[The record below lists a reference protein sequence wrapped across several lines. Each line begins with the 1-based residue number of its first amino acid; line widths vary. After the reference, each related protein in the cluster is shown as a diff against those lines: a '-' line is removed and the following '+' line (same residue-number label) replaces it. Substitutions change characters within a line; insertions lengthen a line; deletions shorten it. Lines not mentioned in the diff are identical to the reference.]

1 MSSPED
7 RSGHR
12 TQLKKS
18 SDFTDLKQRLNDLGA
33 RLGDSLRPENDPE
46 QRARDAANGL
56 KRRLE
61 DLGARLA
68 GRWQTEDEFEKA
80 AEGAAN
86 DRWREVRALYTRDVT
101 SRGLRDLVDEEPRE
115 SFRYFTRQ
123 IDFDALRDRPFWE
136 RIPMATWQIFQAMAY
151 RLSPARRLLFAVGV
165 PVVAVA
171 WVRFI
176 LDSFGGGG
184 LGFRV
189 DWTLVAATL
198 LLFLLVLEL
207 RDKLALKGDL
217 EIAREIQ
224 FGLLPFEP
232 FSRGKVTVNSMMRP
246 ANTVGGDYFDLI
258 ELGDGRIGLVMADVA
273 GKGIPAA
280 LLMALLQASLRTLLT
295 ASLRGAELIA
305 KLNEHLHSYIPSNRL
320 ITLFYAELDPET
332 GDVSYVNAGHNPPL
346 LVGSGGVSRLHSTGL
361 VLGVVPDGD
370 YEMRRTQLE
379 EGDRLVLY
387 TDGATEAFNRQDE
400 EYGEERLIGFLA
412 GQRHLP
418 AEALLSGLV
427 ANVLEF
433 SSPVRPRDDMT
444 VMVVACDSPASTKPG
459 D

>member
-1 MSSPED
+1 M
-7 RSGHR
+7 GF
-12 TQLKKS
+12 QVKN
-18 SDFTDLKQRLNDLGA
+18 DLADLQQRMNVLGA
-33 RLGDSLRPENDPE
+33 RLGDKWRSSDDPE
-46 QRARDAANGL
+46 KRGENVADDL
-56 KRRLE
+56 KRRIDE
-61 DLGARLA
+61 LGGRLA
-68 GRWQTEDEFEKA
+68 GKWKSEDEL
-80 AEGAAN
+80 EGDADRSAN
-86 DRWREVRALYTRDVT
+86 DRWKEVRALYTRDVT

-171 WVRFI
+171 WVRFT
-176 LDSFGGGG
+176 LDSFGSGG
-184 LGFRV
+184 LGLQI
-189 DWTLVAATL
+189 DWTLMAATL

-232 FSRGKVTVNSMMRP
+232 FARGRVTVNSSMRP

-258 ELGDGRIGLVMADVA
+258 ELGEGRVGLVMADVA

-280 LLMALLQASLRTLLT
+280 LLMALLQASLRTLVT
-295 ASLRGAELIA
+295 ASLRGAELIG
-305 KLNEHLHSYIPSNRL
+305 KLNEHLHACIPSNRL

-332 GDVSYVNAGHNPPL
+332 GDLLYVNAGHNPPL
-346 LVGSGGVSRLHSTGL
+346 LVGEDGVTPLRCTGL
-361 VLGVVPDGD
+361 VLGVVPKED
-370 YEMRRTQLE
+370 YEARHARLRS
-379 EGDRLVLY
+379 GDRLVLY
-387 TDGATEAFNRQDE
+387 TDGITEASNRQDV
-400 EYGEERLIGFLA
+400 EYGEERLVGFLA
-412 GQRHLP
+412 ARRDLP
-418 AEALLSGLV
+418 AAALVPGLV
-427 ANVLEF
+427 GDVLEF

-444 VMVVACDSPASTKPG
+444 LMVVACDSIASG
-459 D
+459 ESSS

>member
-1 MSSPED
+1 M
-7 RSGHR
+7 
-12 TQLKKS
+12 
-18 SDFTDLKQRLNDLGA
+18 A
-33 RLGDSLRPENDPE
+33 
-46 QRARDAANGL
+46 RARG
-56 KRRLE
+56 
-61 DLGARLA
+61 
-68 GRWQTEDEFEKA
+68 
-80 AEGAAN
+80 
-86 DRWREVRALYTRDVT
+86 
-101 SRGLRDLVDEEPRE
+101 DLVDEEPRE

-400 EYGEERLIGFLA
+400 EYGETAHRFPGGPTPPPCRGPPVGSRRQRPRVQQPRPPARRHDGDGGRLRLTREHEARGLAPALGCVVALDRLFQDLDVLA
-412 GQRHLP
+412 GGVAHQLR
-418 AEALLSGLV
+418 GLV
-427 ANVLEF
+427 ANDAPEEPAQRVGSHPADRDGVEPAFVATRLVSNQREDVQAGVEEAAEIDVL
-433 SSPVRPRDDMT
+433 
-444 VMVVACDSPASTKPG
+444 
-459 D
+459 